1 MPSSIS
7 LIAPPSGRRL
17 FHTAITSRT
26 IQSFLQ
32 QEQSTLCQSPILVIS
47 SGTKKSGTTFTQQ
60 VEFYGQQAMGLSMIP
75 TITIDSAYPIQ
86 QQHVPQILQ
95 LQQRTG
101 ATTLMGVGS
110 GVAID
115 LAKSVSQNFEQ
126 CYLVPATD
134 AALFAASSHCS
145 MLLDN
150 QEETIVTKPVNITKD
165 ITNTTIVTLEEEEIV
180 PHADTKAA
188 CQSILLDSESPSS
201 NEVLDSLLSKDATH
215 WDWIQATAPHLQ
227 DGTTGSNRRSIPLAL
242 SCSLIPPMFSS
253 AHVLTFW
260 AALSPAAPSFL
271 ASLALEAH
279 TVEKLMQYVRANQ
292 AAQPNVLDAADDEIE
307 MVLSTSL
314 NR

>member
-1 MPSSIS
+1 MLSSFS
-7 LIAPPSGRRL
+7 MIAPPSGRRL
-17 FHTAITSRT
+17 FHTATTART

-32 QEQSTLCQSPILVIS
+32 KEQSVLRQSPILVIS

-75 TITIDSAYPIQ
+75 TVTIDSAYPIQ
-86 QQHVPQILQ
+86 QEHVPQILQ

-101 ATTLMGVGS
+101 ASTLMGVGS

-115 LAKSVSQNFEQ
+115 LAKSVSENFEQ
-126 CYLVPATD
+126 CYLIPATD

-145 MLLDN
+145 MLWDN
-150 QEETIVTKPVNITKD
+150 QEETIVTKQVDT
-165 ITNTTIVTLEEEEIV
+165 TNTTIVTLEEEEIV

-188 CQSILLDSESPSS
+188 CHSILIDSESPSS
-201 NEVLDSLLSKDATH
+201 NEVLDSLLTKDATH
-215 WDWIQATAPHLQ
+215 WDWIQATAPHLL
-227 DGTTGSNRRSIPLAL
+227 DGTTGSNRRSIPLTL

-253 AHVLTFW
+253 THVLTFW
-260 AALSPAAPSFL
+260 AALSSSPAATSSL

-292 AAQPNVLDAADDEIE
+292 AAQPNVLDATDDEIE